1 MRNNLVVIEGT
12 KFIYKTNFSGDPTR
26 DKYGDTHRKGNLI
39 IPDIDLARQLIDE
52 GFNVKLTKPKPGEE
66 EGFIP
71 RYYVAVKL
79 NYDSKWP
86 PQVYLMTGEND
97 DGIPLDAE
105 SIDNVDY
112 MWVENVNAVL
122 NKYKGENGNSLWVR
136 SMEVYQK
143 MDDDPIRMRHSMANQ
158 NRSDEATDMSFN

>member
-26 DKYGDTHRKGNLI
+26 DKYGDTHRKCNLI